1 MRVNLLP
8 TASRALTCD
17 DIILV
22 APWGESM
29 TEFRTRPDG
38 TVYPLTGKKSK
49 ARTMV
54 ATGAAATL
62 IAAGPSLGGIGTV
75 GGAGSGL
82 TSGLSSA
89 MRAKVVKAKKTI
101 RAKPTRAW
109 RQLGLRKGTMRRIPN
124 ASCVVNSYGKVQAYF
139 VEHPCRSL
147 RRLVLPLSDGRGN
160 SMLLAVSWVR
170 MPTKRTA
177 REFKRLIDIHGTG
190 DIKPVAMRMWQRQFG
205 VTFTGRN
212 YDSRRSH
219 TTVVV
224 AETEPLRG
232 RPSRDVLQAAAMVGI
247 HLPWR

>member
-1 MRVNLLP
+1 MTSSSWRLG
-8 TASRALTCD
+8 
-17 DIILV
+17 
-22 APWGESM
+22 GESM

-101 RAKPTRAW
+101 RTKPTRAW

-124 ASCVVNSYGKVQAYF
+124 ASCVVNSYGKVQARSE
-139 VEHPCRSL
+139 EHTSEL
-147 RRLVLPLSDGRGN
+147 QS
-160 SMLLAVSWVR
+160 
-170 MPTKRTA
+170 
-177 REFKRLIDIHGTG
+177 RENL
-190 DIKPVAMRMWQRQFG
+190 
-205 VTFTGRN
+205 
-212 YDSRRSH
+212 
-219 TTVVV
+219 
-224 AETEPLRG
+224 
-232 RPSRDVLQAAAMVGI
+232 
-247 HLPWR
+247 